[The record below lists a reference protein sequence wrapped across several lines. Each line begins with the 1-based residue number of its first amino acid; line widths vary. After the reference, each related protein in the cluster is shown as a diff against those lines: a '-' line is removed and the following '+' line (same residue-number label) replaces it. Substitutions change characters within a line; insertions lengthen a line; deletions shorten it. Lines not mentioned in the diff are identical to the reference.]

1 MLLRSLEY
9 LQEVAKTQSINKAA
23 DNLYISK
30 SALSTAIKNLEN
42 EFGVPLLNRSVQGV
56 TLTEAGKMVTERAS
70 LIFNILNGM
79 KDECKSLYDGQHEIN
94 FFLESSFSNS
104 VFPQI
109 LVELKQQK
117 PNTYITV
124 NSVPFEEIFRKC
136 KEDKN
141 NVGLFLMN
149 GWNGTAPTE
158 GNLYQDI
165 IFRHIDSFPV
175 CIATAKYSKH
185 IPLNVTELSYADI
198 KDIPQIELTKG
209 ARTYSTAWDETVLLS
224 ENYVMSTDNNNVYYQ
239 AILSDIG
246 IGCML
251 PLGAQFGLVE
261 RDKLRFIPLKD
272 GQQIDLWLVSH
283 KEANEANMDFLC
295 GLIRNIMKN

>member
-1 MLLRSLEY
+1 MLLRSFEY
-9 LQEVAKTQSINKAA
+9 LQEVAKTKSINKAA

-56 TLTEAGKMVTERAS
+56 TLTEAGEVVTERAS

-79 KDECKSLYDGQHEIN
+79 KEECKSLYDGQQEIN
-94 FFLESSFSNS
+94 FFLEFSFSNS

-117 PNTYITV
+117 PNTYVTV
-124 NSVPFEEIFRKC
+124 NSVDFEEIFRKC
-136 KEDKN
+136 KEDIN

-149 GWNGTAPTE
+149 GWNGEHPTE
-158 GNLYQDI
+158 GNLFQNI
-165 IFRHIDSFPV
+165 MFRHVDSYRICV
-175 CIATAKYSKH
+175 ATAKYSKH
-185 IPLNVTELSYADI
+185 IPLNVTELSYEDI
-198 KDIPQIELTKG
+198 KDIPQVELTLG
-209 ARTYSTAWDETVLLS
+209 ARTYSTIWEDTGMLPG
-224 ENYVMSTDNNNVYYQ
+224 NYVMSTDNNNVYYQ

-272 GQQIDLWLVSH
+272 GQQIDMWLVSH
-283 KEANEANMDFLC
+283 KDANEATMDYLC
-295 GLIRNIMKN
+295 GLVRNIMKN